1 MALKQLLSVDELD
14 LLQLLQLRVSIH
26 NGLKTEEVL
35 LLLDL
40 LNLLEE
46 CLQAIQIVNDEVR
59 LLLQVHALLHERL
72 VVLQE
77 VLQLL
82 IFAEE
87 IVQHKQLVLSGP
99 DEVLQHL

>member
-1 MALKQLLSVDELD
+1 MDELD